1 MTRRKAL
8 VSFLHFHLSFWL
20 WDLFGICL
28 MLSSQWINW
37 IQIRKFSKWSQFPNR
52 PRVPIPNYPSSDMPK
67 YEAIE
72 ASLPITKEGFF
83 FKQAFSSSFFWFSLI
98 RLIVRFIYVRVC
110 VCIYEMNSS
119 YTWYNSCK
127 ITHFLHH
134 RFIRDLTAKKIP
146 LNVITFHL
154 IHN

>member
-8 VSFLHFHLSFWL
+8 VSFLHFHHSFWL
-20 WDLFGICL
+20 RDLFGIYL
-28 MLSSQWINW
+28 MLSSQWVNW

-67 YEAIE
+67 YEATK
-72 ASLPITKEGFF
+72 ASLRITKEGFLF
-83 FKQAFSSSFFWFSLI
+83 NWPLVHHSFDFRSLGS
-98 RLIVRFIYVRVC
+98 LLDLYMC
-110 VCIYEMNSS
+110 VYEIDSS
-119 YTWYNSCK
+119 YTWCNSYK

-134 RFIRDLTAKKIP
+134 RFKRDLIAKKIP

-154 IHN
+154 IRN